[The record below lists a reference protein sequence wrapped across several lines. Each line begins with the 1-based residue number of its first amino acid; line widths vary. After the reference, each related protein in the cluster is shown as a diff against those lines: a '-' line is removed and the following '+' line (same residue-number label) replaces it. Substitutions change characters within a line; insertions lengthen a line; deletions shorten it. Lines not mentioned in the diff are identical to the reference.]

1 MNEEQIIRN
10 SLTDGLKLPADA
22 VEWLCDLYAV
32 TQVYDDVADG
42 DEVDRADLNR
52 ALYSSIVG
60 MSLNPFFDLNRF
72 TLRPVLALFIM
83 KWQASDAAERA
94 GAADEVSFV
103 WRAGFYD
110 VVMTV
115 FLLVYGREDTE
126 ANAHL
131 IMSLYGEKFAD
142 YSSEF
147 GIKESIA

>member
-142 YSSEF
+142 YRKEF
-147 GIKESIA
+147 P